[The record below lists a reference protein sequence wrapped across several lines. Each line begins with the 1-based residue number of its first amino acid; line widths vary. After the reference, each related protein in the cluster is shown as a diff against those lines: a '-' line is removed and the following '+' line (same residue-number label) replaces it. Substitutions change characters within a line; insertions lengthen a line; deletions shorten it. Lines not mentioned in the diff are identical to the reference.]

1 MYKLKRTIDT
11 YLYCMMITYIVN
23 LNNIYIYIYIYIH
36 IVRFGRDAV
45 LGPQLWSFVDNPRL
59 HGHGYDYT

>member
-23 LNNIYIYIYIYIH
+23 LNNIYIYIH

-45 LGPQLWSFVDNPRL
+45 LGPQLWAFVANPGQ
-59 HGHGYDYT
+59 HGYGYDYN

>member
-23 LNNIYIYIYIYIH
+23 LNNIYIYIYIH

-45 LGPQLWSFVDNPRL
+45 LGPQLWAFVDKPSM
-59 HGHGYDYT
+59 HGYDYK